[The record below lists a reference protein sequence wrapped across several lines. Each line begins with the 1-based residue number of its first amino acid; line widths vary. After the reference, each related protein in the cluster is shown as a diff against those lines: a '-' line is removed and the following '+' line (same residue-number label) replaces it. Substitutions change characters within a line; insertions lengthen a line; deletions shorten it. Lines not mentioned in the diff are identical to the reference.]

1 MEPTFLVPSV
11 FAQSRWIVR
20 RLTLMERLLAYD
32 LPEHMCKSLCPGV
45 CRRCLDSLIPGK
57 ILLAAFST
65 LQEVLQ
71 VTEWESEVTDEKKK
85 KGNGNQRVNLKRAL
99 VVNHEDQN
107 QKKTK
112 LEKKEE
118 TLLSKENKRHLC
130 ATKGDDEEVQ
140 TKLWEEFLLR
150 GAIPVRKEAD
160 LEKGLKPIRNWLLQ
174 YWKRKVTCSFIRWLW
189 SREDQKKA
197 WNSGRLRQLNTIGLL
212 LDTKPESAVSAVL
225 EAVCV
230 SP

>member
-1 MEPTFLVPSV
+1 MFRLSHTRKDLTGCILDTTGGVTGYRGGIRSN
-11 FAQSRWIVR
+11 R
-20 RLTLMERLLAYD
+20 RKE
-32 LPEHMCKSLCPGV
+32 E
-45 CRRCLDSLIPGK
+45 
-57 ILLAAFST
+57 
-65 LQEVLQ
+65 
-71 VTEWESEVTDEKKK
+71 

-212 LDTKPESAVSAVL
+212 LDTKPESAVSAVV

-230 SP
+230 SPKYGC